1 VGQFNNDTGSHPA
14 HAARKR
20 RGSKSRRG
28 SKRRKSARAARA
40 ARAMHP
46 KRMVHAA
53 MAAQAPK
60 QVEVSEDLNPDVVS
74 SIKVRVSPKAAQGSI
89 VGWMDDGYL
98 KVRILAAPEGG
109 RANIELLRLLGHEL
123 RIPISN
129 LSIVRGSS
137 STDKIL
143 KVVGLDEKE
152 VRRRLTK

>member
-1 VGQFNNDTGSHPA
+1 MGHYSSGTGSHPK
-14 HAARKR
+14 HATGKR

-28 SKRRKSARAARA
+28 SKKRKSARAARA
-40 ARAMHP
+40 GRAMHP
-46 KRMVHAA
+46 KRVVHAA

-60 QVEVSEDLNPDVVS
+60 RVEVTEDLNPDIVS

-123 RIPISN
+123 RIPIGN
-129 LSIVRGSS
+129 LSIVQGSS
-137 STDKIL
+137 STSKIV

-152 VRRRLTK
+152 VTRRLTK